1 MIKAMDTLV
10 GDKINNVQAAR
21 IFTKVKADAS
31 GKVPDVIELI
41 PSGMWPNSWKGS
53 LEITQNDLQE
63 YVDNFNTG
71 VGLPDNGSEGA
82 PIDYSHDDHKK
93 ASGWIKEVFIQ
104 AGMLMARVEWTQ
116 SAVQAIKDGEF
127 KFISPSFYPRCLG
140 HWCDPEN
147 PERTAVNVL
156 LGAGLTNIPFF
167 KGMKGLKASQHN
179 GDEQG
184 HSLFISASQERN
196 TMTKTLEELRKT
208 PVGEI
213 VNLSDEDKA
222 VLSGAKD
229 QLTADEQVA
238 FGLAETPKPTP
249 PTDTLP
255 SPSDVINN
263 TSADET
269 SVPAEAIAIQA
280 SIKSGTHKLVAT
292 NELDGLKASVKAQ
305 GETIQKYERERIDAS
320 VTKAIAEGKIVAS
333 EAKDWGDRIEKD
345 PTMQN
350 TLNNLRP
357 NPILASEIGDSNGDS
372 AMTAT
377 AQIQSEAEKIVASA
391 KEQGETMDIGTAMS
405 RVMKN
410 NPALTSQ
417 YNDELRLSTEGK

>member
-10 GDKINNVQAAR
+10 GNKTNNVQAAR
-21 IFTKVKADAS
+21 IITKVKADAS
-31 GKVPDVIELI
+31 GKVPDVIEMI

-53 LEITQNDLQE
+53 LEITENDLQE

-71 VGLPDNGSEGA
+71 VGLPDSGSEGA
-82 PIDYSHDDHKK
+82 PVDYSHDDHQK
-93 ASGWIKEVFIQ
+93 AGGWIKKVYIQ
-104 AGMLMARVEWTQ
+104 AGVLMAQIEWTPAAIQ
-116 SAVQAIKDGEF
+116 SIKDGEF

-167 KGMKGLKASQHN
+167 KGMKGIKASQYD
-179 GDEQG
+179 GGEQG

-213 VNLSDEDKA
+213 ANLSDEDKA

-238 FGLAETPKPTP
+238 FGLVETPTP
-249 PTDTLP
+249 AADTPP
-255 SPSDVINN
+255 SPSDVIQN
-263 TSADET
+263 TPADGGT
-269 SVPAEAIAIQA
+269 KLTPEAVAVQA
-280 SIKSGTHKLVAT
+280 SINAGTHKLVAT
-292 NELDGLKASVKAQ
+292 NELEGLKASLKVQ

-333 EAKDWGDRIEKD
+333 EANDWGDRIEKD
-345 PTMQN
+345 PTMQK
-350 TLNNLRP
+350 TLDNLRP
-357 NPILASEIGDSNGDS
+357 NPIVASEIGDANGS
-372 AMTAT
+372 AQTAT
-377 AQIQSEAEKIVASA
+377 AQIKAEAAKLVASA
-391 KEQGETMDIGTAMS
+391 KESGETLEIGTAMG
-405 RVMKN
+405 RVIAS
-410 NPALTSQ
+410 NPALGSQ
-417 YNDELRLSTEGK
+417 YQDEVRLSAEGK